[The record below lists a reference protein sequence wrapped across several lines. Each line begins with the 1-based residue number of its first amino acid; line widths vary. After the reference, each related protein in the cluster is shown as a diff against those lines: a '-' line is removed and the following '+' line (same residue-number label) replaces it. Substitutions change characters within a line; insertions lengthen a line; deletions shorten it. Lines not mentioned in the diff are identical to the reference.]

1 MRPTNR
7 IDAAGL
13 RAGALEP
20 RVHAAGCGAL
30 LFDVAQSAFDPGTQA
45 RLWALAS
52 SLAGPEAPAG
62 VRDIVPGVNNLM
74 LVFDPLQLHPV
85 QARAQLLQRWNQAR
99 ADALPGRD
107 IVVPVVYGGPGGEDL
122 EWLAAR
128 VGLNVEALVQAHVA
142 ATYAV
147 ACIGAY
153 PGFAYL
159 SGLPAELAQPR
170 RSVPRA
176 RVAAGSVMI
185 GGAQAGV
192 MPCDGP
198 SGWHVLGRTDLILF
212 DPNRARPCLFTPGD
226 RVRFHAVKVES

>member
-1 MRPTNR
+1 MSRTNR
-7 IDAAGL
+7 MDAAGPSG
-13 RAGALEP
+13 GAPEP
-20 RVHAAGCGAL
+20 RLHAAGCGAL
-30 LFDVAQSAFDPGTQA
+30 LFDVSRAEFDPATQA

-52 SLAGPEAPAG
+52 SLAGPQAPAG

-74 LVFDPLQLHPV
+74 LVFDPLQLHPEQV
-85 QARAQLLQRWNQAR
+85 RAQLLQRWTQAR

-107 IVVPVVYGGPGGEDL
+107 IDVPVVYGGPGGEDL
-122 EWLAAR
+122 ESLAAR
-128 VGLNVEALVQAHVA
+128 VGLTIEALVHAHCA

-159 SGLPAELAQPR
+159 SGLPGELAQPR

-198 SGWHVLGRTDLILF
+198 SGWHVLGRTDLTLF
-212 DPNRARPCLFTPGD
+212 DPNRAKPCLFTPGD
-226 RVRFHAVKVES
+226 RVRFHAVKIES